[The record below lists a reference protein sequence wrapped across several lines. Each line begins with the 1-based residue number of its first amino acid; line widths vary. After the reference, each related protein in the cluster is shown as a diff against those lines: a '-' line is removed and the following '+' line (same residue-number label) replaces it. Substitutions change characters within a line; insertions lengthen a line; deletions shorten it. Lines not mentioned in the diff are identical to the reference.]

1 MEIKPQS
8 GDLLKG
14 VRSESYNCTLAEV
27 DQTTFPKH
35 GTPLKRMDV
44 RLSTLSYPWNFV
56 VTDMKTTLQTLT
68 IELHLF

>member
-1 MEIKPQS
+1 MSVIVVVRKILISTFSMEIKPQS
-8 GDLLKG
+8 GDFLKG

-44 RLSTLSYPWNFV
+44 
-56 VTDMKTTLQTLT
+56 KA
-68 IELHLF
+68 